1 MSTSQPP
8 GGDGAAFDPYTQN
21 VTFLGPD
28 GVTPIAVPIPEIDS
42 FDDTTVAVTIN
53 YSIQIGCCIITLLV
67 LLTMTRPLVKLRR
80 VSSML
85 YAFGLATCIVR
96 NSIFVAFFMSPLNHF
111 YQSFA
116 GDYSNV
122 SRKFIANSIA
132 GDVMSCLLVLIVEAA
147 LMNQAWTTVRLWS
160 EPIRAL
166 LVLASGVIVL
176 VAVAFRIGFLVVQAR
191 ANVDLLAP
199 GPGDQ
204 WAVQG
209 SLITLA
215 ISIFWFC
222 ALFNLKLVGHLITNW
237 GVLPSMRT
245 LTSMEVLIMTNGI
258 LMIIPAVFAGL
269 EWGTFQ
275 NFESQSLVAAS
286 VIILLPIGTLIAQ
299 QISARSFA
307 GPGPDYWLCTRSDC
321 SCACHHSTR
330 GDTVTATGGKTMRT
344 GGTAATRTADSDGD
358 RASSAAHD
366 EKHSFLSAF
375 RLHSFSSPGRHHR
388 HHHDA
393 SAGTSPTSTTVS
405 ASRHDDGDAEAH
417 HPPDQFDVE
426 LRQIDSESDLG
437 GDRPPYRRDSGYPG
451 GGEGRDGERDV
462 EKGV

>member
-1 MSTSQPP
+1 M
-8 GGDGAAFDPYTQN
+8 D
-21 VTFLGPD
+21 
-28 GVTPIAVPIPEIDS
+28 I
-42 FDDTTVAVTIN
+42 
-53 YSIQIGCCIITLLV
+53 
-67 LLTMTRPLVKLRR
+67 
-80 VSSML
+80 
-85 YAFGLATCIVR
+85 
-96 NSIFVAFFMSPLNHF
+96 
-111 YQSFA
+111 
-116 GDYSNV
+116 
-122 SRKFIANSIA
+122 
-132 GDVMSCLLVLIVEAA
+132 
-147 LMNQAWTTVRLWS
+147 
-160 EPIRAL
+160 
-166 LVLASGVIVL
+166 
-176 VAVAFRIGFLVVQAR
+176 
-191 ANVDLLAP
+191 
-199 GPGDQ
+199 
-204 WAVQG
+204 
-209 SLITLA
+209 
-215 ISIFWFC
+215 
-222 ALFNLKLVGHLITNW
+222 
-237 GVLPSMRT
+237 
-245 LTSMEVLIMTNGI
+245 
-258 LMIIPAVFAGL
+258 AVFAGL

-307 GPGPDYWLCTRSDC
+307 GPGPDYSLCTRSDC
-321 SCACHHSTR
+321 SCACHRSTR